1 MKPEIIRNCCR
12 KQIAQAK
19 VKQRKETMKL
29 VNTVN
34 IMDSVKIVNLVKI
47 VMK

>member
-1 MKPEIIRNCCR
+1 MKPGMFKNCCR

-34 IMDSVKIVNLVKI
+34 IMESVKIVSLVKV
-47 VMK
+47 VMQ